1 MLTYDSNKGVD
12 AKIGGR
18 SVRNTVNNIKT
29 GVNVVK
35 DIKNTGLKNTYNK
48 YTSGNKNTNSST
60 SVSDKVSSAINKYK
74 STISS
79 SYEMETED
87 LQQTVTNVLDKGTKF
102 MNTTRVGKVL
112 KKVFGPSNPSN
123 KGSDYTPDGK
133 VPRK

>member
-1 MLTYDSNKGVD
+1 MACRWIKKTINKD
-12 AKIGGR
+12 K
-18 SVRNTVNNIKT
+18 S
-29 GVNVVK
+29 
-35 DIKNTGLKNTYNK
+35 
-48 YTSGNKNTNSST
+48 TNSST

-87 LQQTVTNVLDKGTKF
+87 LQQTVTDVLNKGTKF
-102 MNTTRVGKVL
+102 MNDTRVGRVL
-112 KKVFGPSNPSN
+112 KKVFGPSKSGN

>member
-1 MLTYDSNKGVD
+1 MLTYNSNRDKKIDFNVGGVKNVRTNIDKGKEVV
-12 AKIGGR
+12 
-18 SVRNTVNNIKT
+18 SNIKKDGLVT
-29 GVNVVK
+29 GVKRTFNNNNN
-35 DIKNTGLKNTYNK
+35 NT
-48 YTSGNKNTNSST
+48 T

-87 LQQTVTNVLDKGTKF
+87 LQQKVTNVLDKGSKF
-102 MNTTRVGKVL
+102 MNTTRVGRVL
-112 KKVFGPSNPSN
+112 KKVFGPSNPNN